1 MEQEKWGLVLS
12 GGGGKG
18 AYQIGIL
25 KAMSELGL
33 LDQVAAVAGSSI
45 GALNAV
51 LLTQNNVEKM
61 QEVWSELS
69 AVQIFSEKKS
79 QADGI
84 EKIIQM
90 FGNIAEFLE
99 SATLEEY
106 LTTGRTDGFCSRDG
120 MMEIIDRQIDFD
132 LVRSFPSEI
141 YVTIAKMEQGVPVAE
156 YHTLRDK
163 SDADIKTLLSASSA
177 LPVIYDAV
185 EWNGVY
191 YRDGGIADNAPAKPL
206 RDLGIKHIITIRH
219 TKGEVVL
226 PKYEAGVEQEIVIR
240 PSHSIGDFI
249 DGTIDFSHD
258 NILYRM
264 ALGYRD
270 GLCVFQEYDRINRG
284 KASTALDF
292 KMRML
297 ENHGKAQADVRR
309 TGLQEDV
316 ERHFAEFAKYEHY
329 YEK

>member
-1 MEQEKWGLVLS
+1 MENEKWGLVLS

-25 KAMSELGL
+25 KAMGELGL
-33 LDQVAAVAGSSI
+33 LDKVAAVAGSSI

-51 LLTQNNVEKM
+51 LLAQRNVDKM
-61 QEVWSELS
+61 QQVWKELS
-69 AVQIFSEKKS
+69 YVQIFSDKKT
-79 QADGI
+79 QEDGI
-84 EKIIQM
+84 ETIIQM

-106 LTTGRTDGFCSRDG
+106 LMTGGTDGICSRDG
-120 MMEIIDRQIDFD
+120 LMDIIERQIDFD
-132 LVRSFPSEI
+132 LVRAFPAEI

-163 SDADIKTLLSASSA
+163 SDEEIKTLLSASWA

-185 EWNGVY
+185 EWKGSF

-206 RDLGIKHIITIRH
+206 RDRGLKHIITIRH
-219 TKGEVVL
+219 TKGDVVL
-226 PKYEAGVEQEIVIR
+226 PKYDADAEQEIVIR
-240 PSHSIGDFI
+240 PSHSVGDFI

-270 GLCVFQEYDRINRG
+270 GLCIFQEYDRINRG
-284 KASTALDF
+284 MASTALDF
-292 KMRML
+292 KMKML

-309 TGLQEDV
+309 TSLQEDV
-316 ERHFAEFAKYEHY
+316 QRHFAEFSKYEHY